1 MYMSELSEFRNFQ
14 LQADGRF
21 RDDRLRT
28 YLAYEEHWP
37 FLINSRNEAVGF
49 ALVRKSKPATYA
61 IGELFIHAEH
71 RRSGL
76 GRQAVAEILQKFPGN
91 WELSF
96 QNENFKA
103 ALFWRRIVQE
113 LGYQVTETNLPVSG
127 QPYLPHDVWLSFSY
141 LANESA

>member
-1 MYMSELSEFRNFQ
+1 MSELSEFRNFQ
-14 LQADGRF
+14 LQADGRY

-37 FLINSRNEAVGF
+37 LLINCSNEAVGF
-49 ALVRKSKPATYA
+49 ALVRKSKPATHA
-61 IGELFIHAEH
+61 IGEFFIHPNH

-96 QNENFKA
+96 QNDNFKA

-127 QPYLPHDVWLSFSY
+127 QPDLPHDVWLSFSN